1 MKFLFN
7 RITWIDNGG
16 DRVTILS
23 DEELI
28 IALTEMKGPVYKLSV
43 DVLSE
48 KEEEGKEKAS
58 GTAEGNSEAVENA
71 GIKEKVK
78 VIGAF

>member
-1 MKFLFN
+1 MKFLFY

-16 DRVTILS
+16 DRVTIIS

-28 IALTEMKGPVYKLSV
+28 IALTEMKGPVYKMSV

-58 GTAEGNSEAVENA
+58 GTVEGNSEAVDNA

-78 VIGAF
+78 VIGTF